1 MSVHLRTPKVVHNL
15 RFLLRRRFLN
25 GIVNLYFSLHPGVLI
40 FPVRP
45 VRRGG
50 RLRHLNFVRGG
61 VVGGGPGLVRGLPA
75 AASAAPLLVYHRG
88 GFLDMIGLTVRG
100 GPPWPWPA
108 LYHPI
113 LLPLLLLLLVIT
125 NHLHLVLAGPLG
137 RIRGGAGSVRMAG
150 TLNTTMLTSITTPSL
165 SLSATSRSYNTLH
178 QSGSLSITLSLIG
191 SNFYQKHLVNYIMLS
206 HSAG

>member
-1 MSVHLRTPKVVHNL
+1 M
-15 RFLLRRRFLN
+15 
-25 GIVNLYFSLHPGVLI
+25 
-40 FPVRP
+40 
-45 VRRGG
+45 
-50 RLRHLNFVRGG
+50 
-61 VVGGGPGLVRGLPA
+61 RGLPA

-88 GFLDMIGLTVRG
+88 GFLDMIGLTVGG
-100 GPPWPWPA
+100 GPPFTWPA
-108 LYHPI
+108 LHHAI
-113 LLPLLLLLLVIT
+113 LLPLLLLLLLVIT

-137 RIRGGAGSVRMAG
+137 GIRGGAGSVRMAAG